1 MTDLENTI
9 LFISGST
16 CGLLWTLSYL
26 LIIRRAALDKAHA
39 MPLAP
44 LCVNLCY
51 EFIFAFV
58 HPSAPPMHVINMIW
72 FGVDLVILWQ
82 YLRYARAE
90 LPGALPGSW
99 FLPLVGL
106 SITAAFIGV
115 LTFTRDT
122 ADWEGNYTGWG
133 DQMLISITM
142 VMLLL
147 RRGCVRGQSIY
158 IVLTR
163 MFGSI
168 SLIPLQYIQA
178 PQSRFLA
185 FVYVAF
191 VVCDLIYITLYIKV
205 ARAEGIHPWKRL

>member
-9 LFISGST
+9 VMLSGST
-16 CGLLWTLSYL
+16 CGLLWTLSYI

-44 LCVNLCY
+44 LCVNVSY
-51 EFIFAFV
+51 EFIFAFI
-58 HPSAPPMHVINMIW
+58 HPSAPPLNVINMIW
-72 FGVDLVILWQ
+72 FGVDLIIFWQ

-90 LPGALPGSW
+90 LPQLLPPSW
-99 FLPLVGL
+99 FLPLTGL
-106 SITAAFIGV
+106 CLAAAFIGV
-115 LTFTRDT
+115 LTFTRDV

-147 RRGCVRGQSIY
+147 RRSSVRGQSIY
-158 IVLTR
+158 IVLSR
-163 MFGSI
+163 MLGSI
-168 SLIPLQYIQA
+168 SLIPLQYIQD
-178 PQSRFLA
+178 PRSRFLA

-191 VVCDLIYITLYIKV
+191 VVCDSIYIALYI
-205 ARAEGIHPWKRL
+205 RQCRLEGINPWKRL